1 MIVEKTM
8 AARMDGTLDQLDVLM
23 CQALKGQ
30 LTRRQALKRALALG
44 LGIPLV
50 ALVLAACGT
59 AATPTQ
65 SSGGAAVAGTPKKGG
80 TIKAGL
86 DSDIANLDPL
96 RSSLLVDRQVL
107 YNIYDSLVTYDDK
120 LTIQPGLAEKWELPD
135 PKTYIFHL
143 RQGVKFHDGT
153 DFNAEAVKFNIERN
167 LTDKNTKRKSE
178 LDTITSV
185 EVVDPYTVKFNL
197 KAPFAPLLANLVD
210 RAGMMV
216 SPKAAQAGGEDF
228 TRKPIDAGTGPF
240 KFVEWVTSDH
250 ITLTRNENYWR
261 KDAAG
266 VALPYL
272 DKITYRPITDETVAL
287 TNLKTDDLDIGFIV
301 PAKDYAGIKSGG
313 ELILSEMPGLGFA
326 SFELNTQSEPFS
338 KKELRQA
345 VAEAVDRDQL
355 LKTVFFGIG
364 QPAYGPV
371 PPPSWAFDA
380 AFKPYGASADKAKE
394 YLKAGGKADGF
405 TFEMKVSAGSPT
417 TTQLAQLVKDQLAK
431 ANITMNITQ
440 LEFTKIVDD
449 QQKGNF
455 QATLVGWSGRIDPDG
470 NSYNQFHTGGSLND
484 PKYSSKAVDDLL
496 DQARSEGDQGKR
508 KALYQQLQQ
517 QIVED
522 APFVFYRFNP
532 AFMLARPNV
541 QGMQLYPD
549 QIMRFATGSLK

>member
-1 MIVEKTM
+1 M
-8 AARMDGTLDQLDVLM
+8 AEQTDATSAQVDTLVR
-23 CQALKGQ
+23 QALSGQ
-30 LTRRQALKRALALG
+30 VTRRQALKRALALG
-44 LGIPLV
+44 LSAPLLS
-50 ALVLAACGT
+50 LVLAACGS
-59 AATPTQ
+59 AATTPTT
-65 SSGGAAVAGTPKKGG
+65 SSGGAAAGAPKKGG
-80 TIKAGL
+80 AIKAGL
-86 DSDIANLDPL
+86 DSDVANLDPM
-96 RSSLLVDRQVL
+96 RSSLLVDRQVH

-120 LTIQPGLAEKWELPD
+120 LTIQPSLAERWETPD

-143 RQGVKFHDGT
+143 RQGVKFQDGT
-153 DFNAEAVKFNIERN
+153 DFNAEAVKFNIERCLN
-167 LTDKNTKRKSE
+167 DKNSKRKSE

-185 EVVDPYTVKFNL
+185 EVVDPATVKFNL

-250 ITLTRNENYWR
+250 ITLARNDNYWR

-266 VALPYL
+266 NALPYL
-272 DKITYRPITDETVAL
+272 DKVTFRPITDETVSL
-287 TNLKTDDLDIGFIV
+287 TNLKTGDLDISYVV
-301 PAKDYAGIKSGG
+301 PAKDYAGLKSGG
-313 ELILSEMPGLGFA
+313 ELTLTEIPGLGFA
-326 SFELNTQSEPFS
+326 SIELNTQSEPFN

-345 VAEAVDRDQL
+345 VAEAIDRDQI

-364 QPAYGPV
+364 KPAYGPV
-371 PPPSWAFDA
+371 PPPSWAFDP
-380 AFKPYGASADKAKE
+380 AFKPYGASVDKAKE
-394 YLKAGGKADGF
+394 YTKAGGKPDGF

-449 QQKGNF
+449 QSKGNF
-455 QATLVGWSGRIDPDG
+455 QAALVGWSGRIDPDG
-470 NSYNQFHTGGSLND
+470 NIYNQFRTGGSLND
-484 PKYSSKAVDDLL
+484 PKYSNKAVDDLL
-496 DQARSEGDQGKR
+496 NQARSETDQAKR
-508 KALYQQLQQ
+508 KELYQQVQK

-549 QIMRFATGSLK
+549 QIMRFVTGSLK

>member
-1 MIVEKTM
+1 MLI
-8 AARMDGTLDQLDVLM
+8 D
-23 CQALKGQ
+23 QALSGR
-30 LTRRQALKRALALG
+30 LTRREALKRALALG
-44 LGIPLV
+44 LSGPLV
-50 ALVLAACGT
+50 SLILAACGT
-59 AATPTQ
+59 GTPTATK
-65 SSGGAAVAGTPKKGG
+65 SSATGAAGTAKKGG

-86 DSDIANLDPL
+86 DSDVANLDPM

-120 LTIQPGLAEKWELPD
+120 LTIQPSLAERWETPD
-135 PKTYIFHL
+135 TKTYIFHL

-167 LTDKNTKRKSE
+167 LNDKNTKRKSE

-185 EVVDPYTVKFNL
+185 EVVDANTVKFNL
-197 KAPFAPLLANLVD
+197 KSPFSPLLANLVD

-228 TRKPIDAGTGPF
+228 TRKPVDAGTGPF

-250 ITLTRNENYWR
+250 ITLTRNESYWR

-266 VALPYL
+266 TALPYL
-272 DKITYRPITDETVAL
+272 DKVTYRPITDETVSL
-287 TNLKTDDLDIGFIV
+287 TNLKTGDLDIGFVV
-301 PAKDYAGIKSGG
+301 PAKDYAGLKSGG
-313 ELILSEMPGLGFA
+313 ELLLSEMPGLGFA
-326 SFELNTQSEPFS
+326 SFELNTQSEPFN

-345 VAEAVDRDQL
+345 IAEAVDRDQL

-364 QPAYGPV
+364 QAAYGPI
-371 PPPSWAFDA
+371 PPPSWAFDT
-380 AFKPYGASADKAKE
+380 AFKPYGANADKAKE
-394 YLKAGGKADGF
+394 YLKTGGKADGF

-417 TTQLAQLVKDQLAK
+417 TTQLAQLLKDQLAK

-455 QATLVGWSGRIDPDG
+455 QGTLVGWSGRIDPDG
-470 NSYNQFHTGGSLND
+470 NIYNQFRTGGSLND
-484 PKYSSKAVDDLL
+484 PKYSNKAVDDLL
-496 DQARSEGDQGKR
+496 DQARAEGEQAKR
-508 KALYQQLQQ
+508 KDLYQQVQKL
-517 QIVED
+517 IGED
-522 APFVFYRFNP
+522 ASFVFYRFNP
-532 AFMLARPNV
+532 AFMLARPSV

-549 QIMRFATGSLK
+549 QIMRFATGWLK